1 VRLPLQGI
9 WILWLVAALSV
20 GVTAAPAQEISA
32 QEHPW
37 GRFQP
42 GAWKVVSVVTETLDE
57 NGLVASTSL
66 TETTT
71 TLKEISEDGVTL
83 EVKVAVEVAGKPFE
97 AEPQTVKQGF
107 HGGLLTSE
115 LNVTP
120 AEDSQVT
127 IEERTVP
134 CKVLRL
140 EFSGSTN
147 KTTTTVYYS
156 TTTPPY
162 VLRRDC
168 ITTDAEGENTLSESS
183 IQVVALDMPCKVL
196 AEIKP
201 AALVKSTHKH
211 AKGTITTWAYT
222 STDVPGGVISYSSK
236 EVDPNGRVV
245 RRSTLRLVGYDLEP
259 NTERVGLLGRRGFF
273 RPRKTTENPPRLFPR

>member
-1 VRLPLQGI
+1 MRLPLDGI
-9 WILWLVAALSV
+9 LISSLALALCAGLTS
-20 GVTAAPAQEISA
+20 AHAQEISA
-32 QEHPW
+32 KEHAW

-42 GAWKVVSVVTETLDE
+42 GAWKVVAVVTETLDE
-57 NGLVASTSL
+57 NGLVASTSV

-83 EVKVAVEVAGKPFE
+83 EVKVAVEVAGKLFE
-97 AEPQTVKQGF
+97 AEPQMVKQGF
-107 HGGLLTSE
+107 HGGLLTSG

-120 AEDSQVT
+120 LEDSEIVVEDRT
-127 IEERTVP
+127 IP
-134 CKVLRL
+134 CKVLQL
-140 EFSGSTN
+140 GFSGPTS

-156 TTTPPY
+156 AATAPY

-168 ITTDAEGENTLSESS
+168 VTTDAEGENTLSESS
-183 IQVVALDMPCKVL
+183 INVVTLDMPCKVL

-211 AKGTITTWAYT
+211 AKGIITTWAYT
-222 STDVPGGVISYSSK
+222 STDVPGGVISHSSK

-259 NTERVGLLGRRGFF
+259 DTERVGLLGRKGVF
-273 RPRKTTENPPRLFPR
+273 RTRKTTDNTPRLFPR